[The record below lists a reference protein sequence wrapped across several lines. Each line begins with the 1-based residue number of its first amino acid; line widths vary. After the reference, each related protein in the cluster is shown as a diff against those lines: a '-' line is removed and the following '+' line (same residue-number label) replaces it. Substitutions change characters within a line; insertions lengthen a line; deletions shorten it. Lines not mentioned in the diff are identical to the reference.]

1 MIVVLMG
8 VMGSGKTAIGKRL
21 ADLMSVDFIDADDH
35 HPVANKEKMRSGQP
49 LDDGDRQPW
58 LEILNGLMRGWRDA
72 GAGGVLAC
80 SALKESYREVLR
92 SGLPSE
98 GVVFVLLD
106 ATQELLAERLSRRR
120 HEYMNNALLE
130 SQLATLERPQDAL
143 VIMND
148 RAPEDIARDI
158 LRGIEARVP

>member
-21 ADLMSVDFIDADDH
+21 AGLMGVDFIDADDH

-49 LDDGDRQPW
+49 LDDDDRQPW
-58 LEILNGLMRGWRDA
+58 LETLNGLMREWRKS

-80 SALKESYREVLR
+80 SALKESYRETLR
-92 SGLPSE
+92 SGLPGE
-98 GVVFVLLD
+98 GVAFVLLD
-106 ATQELLAERLSRRR
+106 APIELLADRLSRRR
-120 HEYMNNALLE
+120 HEYMNNTLLE
-130 SQLATLERPQDAL
+130 SQLATLERPQDAI

-148 RAPEDIARDI
+148 RSQEDAAREI
-158 LRGIEARVP
+158 MLLVASRAA